1 MNTTQPVN
9 NKEFSQETPLKGPG
23 VWDQLGLGARPVFL
37 APLAGVSDSP
47 FRRVASAQGA
57 TLTYVEMLSATAL
70 LYESRRTLE
79 MMRRHPEEERLGVQ
93 VTGKTADEVARAV
106 EVLDKHPFETIDIN
120 MGCPVGKVVKSGCGS
135 AILRDPERVYETVRL
150 AVAATGKP
158 LSVKI
163 RLGWDRSSYTYRE
176 VADAAERAG
185 AAWLTVHGRLRCD
198 DYGVPVDLERIAEIK
213 RQLKIPVVGNGN
225 IFSRADAI
233 WMHEHTGVDAVMV
246 SRGALGNPWLFR
258 DLTAGVR
265 PVTLNEWETAVQSH
279 LSWQLA
285 EYGEKGFAAV
295 CMRKHLLW
303 YVKGWPGAKRLRDEL
318 SKVETLAEAGRL
330 IALFA
335 ESLAAEGVSE
345 RLPLTQEGDSAQRF
359 LWDPKY
365 DMDRQLDRG
374 VGDDHLASV

>member
-1 MNTTQPVN
+1 
-9 NKEFSQETPLKGPG
+9 
-23 VWDQLGLGARPVFL
+23 
-37 APLAGVSDSP
+37 
-47 FRRVASAQGA
+47 
-57 TLTYVEMLSATAL
+57 
-70 LYESRRTLE
+70 
-79 MMRRHPEEERLGVQ
+79 
-93 VTGKTADEVARAV
+93 
-106 EVLDKHPFETIDIN
+106 
-120 MGCPVGKVVKSGCGS
+120 
-135 AILRDPERVYETVRL
+135 
-150 AVAATGKP
+150 
-158 LSVKI
+158 
-163 RLGWDRSSYTYRE
+163 
-176 VADAAERAG
+176 
-185 AAWLTVHGRLRCD
+185 
-198 DYGVPVDLERIAEIK
+198 VDLERIAEIK

-265 PVTLNEWETAVQSH
+265 PVTLKEWETAVQSH

-374 VGDDHLASV
+374 VGDDHLASL